1 MTLQEQ
7 LQADMITAM
16 KAKDAERVRVLRNA
30 MSALKNVQ
38 IEKGDAF
45 TDDDALA
52 SVASQV
58 KQLKDAMTDFQ
69 AGGRDD
75 LVAQNMADVAILE
88 AYLPEQLADDVL
100 EKIVAETL
108 TEVGATSPQDMGKAM
123 GAVMKKVQG
132 QADGTRVKDAVMK
145 HLQ

>member
-1 MTLQEQ
+1 
-7 LQADMITAM
+7 
-16 KAKDAERVRVLRNA
+16 
-30 MSALKNVQ
+30 
-38 IEKGDAF
+38 
-45 TDDDALA
+45 
-52 SVASQV
+52 
-58 KQLKDAMTDFQ
+58 
-69 AGGRDD
+69 
-75 LVAQNMADVAILE
+75 VAQNMADVAILE